1 MFDVLTKKNMVENKT
16 ASGCSPAE
24 TPRDV
29 GIQKDEIIAQHEVL
43 WNNQQKWK
51 RWFAI

>member
-1 MFDVLTKKNMVENKT
+1 MSDILTKKNMVENKT
-16 ASGCSPAE
+16 AFGYTTVKTLQDA
-24 TPRDV
+24 
-29 GIQKDEIIAQHEVL
+29 GIQKDEIIAHHKVL